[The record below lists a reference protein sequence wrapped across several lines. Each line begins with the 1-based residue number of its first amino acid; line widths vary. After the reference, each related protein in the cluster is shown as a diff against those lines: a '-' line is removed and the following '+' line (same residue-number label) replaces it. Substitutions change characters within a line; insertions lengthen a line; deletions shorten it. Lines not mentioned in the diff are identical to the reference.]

1 MAQGKS
7 DGTVYID
14 TEISTDGFKKGLEE
28 MQSQIKKTTP
38 SLGEISKSMKD
49 VGTTVT
55 KVGAGMSAT
64 ITAPLVLLG
73 KEMVESASNMEE
85 NLNKVDVA
93 FGNSSES
100 VKKWADNSTKAFG
113 LSKNQALEATALY
126 GDMATSMGLT
136 QEEASNMATT
146 LAGLSGD
153 LASFKNIDIEQ
164 AMTALNGVFTGETES
179 LKMLGVVMT
188 ETNLEEFADKAGLV
202 YKEMSQAEKV
212 QLRYNYVLE
221 KTKNAQGDY
230 ERTAEGTANSL
241 RTMQS
246 STENLTASLGQH
258 LLPVIT
264 PIVQRITEI
273 IEAFGKLPDGVQKTI
288 IVIGLVVGALGPLLT
303 VLGSIISIV
312 GTVLPLLSGI
322 SIAFNPVLLAIGAV
336 VVALTLLIAN
346 WDLVSEAMRKFDD
359 FLKNVFAVD
368 FTNIFG
374 SVFGEVLNSFFQNV
388 KNIWESVKTIF
399 GGIIDFIT
407 GIFSLNWQ
415 KAWKGIKDSFVGIWN
430 LLVSALKTPINA
442 IIGMINGLIGGVV
455 SGINAVIKALNSL
468 NIKVPD
474 WVPEFGGKSFG
485 FNIPALSAPRIPY
498 LATGAVIPPNSP
510 FVAMLGDQKHGTN
523 IEAPESLIR
532 KIVREESLNS
542 EIISLLSDIA
552 TNTRNTA
559 NKDFGVSI
567 DGRELVSAYDNR
579 KTRNGYSFL

>member
-28 MQSQIKKTTP
+28 MQNQIKKTAP

-346 WDLVSEAMRKFDD
+346 WDLVSKAMRKFND

-374 SVFGEVLNSFFQNV
+374 PVLGEVLNSFFQNV

-455 SGINAVIKALNSL
+455 SGINAVINALNSL

-567 DGRELVSAYDNR
+567 DGRELVNAYDSR